1 MTALLNHIESNRPPH
16 HDSALLTQKLPW
28 MLWVGKV
35 SIERRDII
43 DNNIGGWLQAFLQL
57 RYVEHFVHN
66 RKWWRQLQSLC
77 HSSQFSQDRK
87 QTDVAWCQL
96 ALDPESL
103 HTSRRRDTK
112 VHMVT
117 GFKLKR
123 LMYFVG
129 IAFLSSHGNL

>member
-1 MTALLNHIESNRPPH
+1 M
-16 HDSALLTQKLPW
+16 
-28 MLWVGKV
+28 
-35 SIERRDII
+35 
-43 DNNIGGWLQAFLQL
+43 
-57 RYVEHFVHN
+57 EHFVHN

-77 HSSQFSQDRK
+77 HSAQFSQDRK

-103 HTSRRRDTK
+103 HTSRRQDMK
-112 VHMVT
+112 VHMVA

-129 IAFLSSHGNL
+129 IAFLSSHGSL